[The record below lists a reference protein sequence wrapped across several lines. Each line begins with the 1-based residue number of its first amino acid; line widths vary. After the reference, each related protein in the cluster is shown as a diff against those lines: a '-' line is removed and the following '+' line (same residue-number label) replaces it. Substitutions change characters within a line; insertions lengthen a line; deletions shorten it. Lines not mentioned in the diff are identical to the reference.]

1 MADGG
6 VDTALRGLSD
16 RLWTAVIGR
25 DEPAALRLVAAAADA
40 GADGEALLLD
50 VVAGVQHRV
59 GMEWAANRISVA
71 EEHAASAITDRV
83 IAALAHRHP
92 TPPPGSQGRGR
103 VTVACVDG
111 EWHALPARFLAE
123 LLSLRGWRVDFLGAH
138 TPTPRLIAHLHRTN
152 PVAVLLSASIPTHLP
167 TAHQAVT
174 AVQSLGVPVMV
185 GGAAFAADGRYA
197 GLIQADAWAP
207 DARTAA
213 DLLAQ
218 GLTSRLARQRRQVDD
233 LPHLADQ
240 EYTFVRRSR
249 TVLVRQ
255 SLAAMEDRWP
265 AMGSYSTAQRER
277 TAEDLAHIV
286 DFLATA
292 LYVDDGAL
300 FTRFTSWTA
309 DILTAR
315 RVPAAGLGLGLDIL
329 ADQLRD
335 YPRALGF
342 LKAAADTLPAMPT
355 GPGPGAG
362 SGQGTTA

>member
-1 MADGG
+1 MTGPGAD
-6 VDTALRGLSD
+6 TTLRGLSD

-40 GADGEALLLD
+40 GADAETREALLLD

-59 GMEWAANRISVA
+59 GREWAANRISVA

-83 IAALAHRHP
+83 IATLAEHP
-92 TPPPGSQGRGR
+92 VPPPGRPGRGR

-123 LLSLRGWRVDFLGAH
+123 LLTLRGWRVDFLGAH
-138 TPTPRLIAHLHRTN
+138 TPTPQLIAHLHRTN
-152 PVAVLLSASIPTHLP
+152 PAAVLLSASIPTHLP
-167 TAHQAVT
+167 TAHHAVT
-174 AVQSLGVPVMV
+174 AVQSLGIPVMV

-197 GLIQADAWAP
+197 RLIQADAWAP
-207 DARTAA
+207 DARAAA

-218 GLTSRLARQRRQVDD
+218 GLTGHRARQRQQIDD

-240 EYTFVRRSR
+240 EYTFIRQSR
-249 TVLVRQ
+249 TGLVRQ

-265 AMGSYSTAQRER
+265 AMRSYTPAQRER

-292 LYVDDGAL
+292 LYVDDAAL
-300 FTRFTSWTA
+300 FTAFTTWTA

-315 RVPAAGLGLGLDIL
+315 RVPVGSLRLGLAIL

-342 LKAAADTLPAMPT
+342 LKTATDTLPTMPT
-355 GPGPGAG
+355 DSDPGI
-362 SGQGTTA
+362 TA

>member
-1 MADGG
+1 MAGG
-6 VDTALRGLSD
+6 EVDTSLRGLSE
-16 RLWTAVIGR
+16 RLWAAVIGR
-25 DEPAALRLVAAAADA
+25 DEPAALRLVTAAADA

-83 IAALAHRHP
+83 IAALARHP
-92 TPPPGSQGRGR
+92 APTPAPPERGR

-138 TPTPRLIAHLHRTN
+138 TPTPQLIAHLHRTN
-152 PVAVLLSASIPTHLP
+152 PAAVLLSASIPTHLP

-174 AVQSLGVPVMV
+174 AVQSLGIPVMV
-185 GGAAFAADGRYA
+185 GGAAFGADGRYA
-197 GLIQADAWAP
+197 RLIQADAWAP
-207 DARTAA
+207 DARAAA
-213 DLLAQ
+213 DLLAL
-218 GLTSRLARQRRQVDD
+218 GLPAHRAQQRQQIDD

-240 EYTFVRRSR
+240 EYTFIRQSR

-265 AMGSYSTAQRER
+265 GMRSYSTAQRER

-292 LYVDDGAL
+292 LYVDDAAL
-300 FTRFTSWTA
+300 FTTFTTWTA
-309 DILTAR
+309 GILTAR
-315 RVPAAGLGLGLDIL
+315 RVPAGSLRLGLDIL
-329 ADQLRD
+329 ADQLHD

-342 LKAAADTLPAMPT
+342 LKSATDTLPAMPT
-355 GPGPGAG
+355 GPGPGPG
-362 SGQGTTA
+362 ITV